1 MGKEYEYFIEQDNN
15 CAESTLRVADEKY
28 HLGIG
33 AEEVKLV
40 SAFGAGMGCG
50 KTCGALCGALAVIG
64 RLMVNERA
72 HATEGFGELCAEF
85 VHKFE
90 DELGAL
96 DCETLKAMYRTE
108 ELRCLKTVELATK
121 VLDEFLAEHT
131 GRGKKEGT

>member
-64 RLMVNERA
+64 KLMVDKRA
-72 HATEGFGELCAEF
+72 HATEGFG
-85 VHKFE
+85 
-90 DELGAL
+90 AL
-96 DCETLKAMYRTE
+96 
-108 ELRCLKTVELATK
+108 
-121 VLDEFLAEHT
+121 
-131 GRGKKEGT
+131 